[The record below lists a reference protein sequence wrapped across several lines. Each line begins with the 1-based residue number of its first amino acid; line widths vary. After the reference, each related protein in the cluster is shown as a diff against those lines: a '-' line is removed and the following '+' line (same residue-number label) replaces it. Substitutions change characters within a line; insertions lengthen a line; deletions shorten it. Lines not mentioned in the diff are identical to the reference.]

1 MSTDIIRRGKCHVF
15 GDDIPL
21 DEGFIAFKYA
31 IARVT
36 DPELLIPHLF
46 EQIDPEFR
54 QRVKKGDIAVAGK
67 NFGCGKAH
75 MQGYIA
81 MAALGMGVICE
92 SMPYRPMRGAIAKGV
107 PLLTGCTGATQFVK
121 TGDEL
126 EMNFT
131 TGQAINHATGERTTF
146 PGLPPVLNGILLN
159 GGMLGTLSA
168 WLDKHPDMRRE
179 GEGSGTAWMDGAPVK
194 FMPREKA

>member
-1 MSTDIIRRGKCHVF
+1 MSTDIIRHGNCHVF

-46 EQIDPEFR
+46 EQIDPGFGK
-54 QRVKKGDIAVAGK
+54 RVKKGDIAIAGK

-81 MAALGMGVICE
+81 MAALGMGVVCE
-92 SMPYRPMRGAIAKGV
+92 SMPYRPLRGAIAKGV
-107 PLLTGCTGATQFVK
+107 PLLIGCVGATEFAK
-121 TGDEL
+121 TGDEV
-126 EMNFT
+126 EINFT
-131 TGQAINHATGERTTF
+131 TGAAINHTTGARTTF
-146 PGLPPVLNGILLN
+146 PGLAPVLNGILGN

-168 WLDKHPDMRRE
+168 WLEAHPEMKRT
-179 GEGSGTAWMDGAPVK
+179 GEGSGTAWMDSSPVK
-194 FMPREKA
+194 FVSKTPA